1 MGNKEGQRKREIME
15 VKAILYH
22 SKNST
27 KNKRERGRC
36 HFMDYGTGKTKD
48 PVRVERGETKSA
60 IPHAMPEK
68 VPLWCNHRYPMDQEI
83 RGYPEKTFGKK

>member
-1 MGNKEGQRKREIME
+1 MSLHGLWHWQNQRPSEI
-15 VKAILYH
+15 
-22 SKNST
+22 
-27 KNKRERGRC
+27 
-36 HFMDYGTGKTKD
+36 
-48 PVRVERGETKSA
+48 VERGETKSA